1 MSPQKPFLVTGAP
14 GYLGGVLVQQL
25 SRQGIPVR
33 ALVRSEAK
41 AATVRDMGA
50 TETIIG
56 DLLDP
61 ASLAR
66 AVDGVQGIYHVASI
80 FREAGLPDSAYF
92 ETNANGTRNLFTAA
106 IAAGVPRLIH
116 CSTIG
121 VLGHIANPPG
131 TEETPYGPGDYYQRS
146 KLAGEKIAMEFFR
159 QGQIGGCV
167 IRPAMIYGPGDTRNL
182 KMFRMIAACRF
193 FYVGPGVHVHFVDVR
208 DVARAFQLA
217 MEHAERNGQV
227 YIIAGEKSVALQEAA
242 ELIAKLLGVPPPWLR
257 LPAKPLQWA
266 GSTCEWICKP
276 FKISPPIY
284 RRRIDFFM
292 KNRSFSCAKA
302 ERELGFRPTQSFEN
316 EMAEAVDWYRK
327 AGWLGASAHHRMRNL
342 TSFVLLPIFV

>member
-25 SRQGIPVR
+25 SHQGIPVR

-217 MEHAERNGQV
+217 MEHA
-227 YIIAGEKSVALQEAA
+227 
-242 ELIAKLLGVPPPWLR
+242 
-257 LPAKPLQWA
+257 
-266 GSTCEWICKP
+266 
-276 FKISPPIY
+276 
-284 RRRIDFFM
+284 
-292 KNRSFSCAKA
+292 
-302 ERELGFRPTQSFEN
+302 
-316 EMAEAVDWYRK
+316 
-327 AGWLGASAHHRMRNL
+327 
-342 TSFVLLPIFV
+342 